1 MWQILRQY
9 GRIAD
14 RQRDRVPVPCPT
26 PMHVWQHDFK
36 DVSSVPAD
44 PDGTRQQV
52 VEVLDTVD
60 WGTSILLGAP

>member
-1 MWQILRQY
+1 
-9 GRIAD
+9 
-14 RQRDRVPVPCPT
+14 
-26 PMHVWQHDFK
+26 
-36 DVSSVPAD
+36 VPAD